1 MFHDFREI
9 ILVKRLKKKKKK
21 KKSLFAFQKSHRV
34 LLLTKN
40 LDIAMYKPV
49 RISQKESNISKVS
62 FGSSLISKR
71 PKIEW
76 NEIF

>member
-1 MFHDFREI
+1 MG
-9 ILVKRLKKKKKK
+9 KKKKVTLKLGYIYIYIY
-21 KKSLFAFQKSHRV
+21 LFAFQKSHRV

-40 LDIAMYKPV
+40 LDIAMYKPA

-71 PKIEW
+71 PKTEW